1 MKSRI
6 IVLSII
12 AMMLLPIVPSTIA
25 QPEPSIGNWELGI
38 DYPEEDDSNPFIIQK
53 HGNNVITFWV
63 ANDGLFN
70 IKVSFEFEVPWEAQF
85 AGPESA
91 TIGAG
96 ANSSFQLVLTGID
109 VYDLAAG
116 TQETFTITANLDER
130 NGMPIIIPESQ
141 EKTGTLEIPE
151 IFELAVDIAD
161 AVGPMNAGA
170 DTILRV
176 TVTNRGNA
184 RDKVRE
190 LEITDD
196 CPLMTTDEGL
206 EVLLSRNLEKGAS
219 TTADL
224 KVMASESHPARQCR
238 IEVSVASD
246 GADGTQ
252 LSTDYTRVTVETTP
266 AEPDDPDDPEDPTD
280 PVEVV
285 TSNLPAPGISVLLSV
300 LIGALIARGS
310 RRF

>member
-1 MKSRI
+1 
-6 IVLSII
+6 
-12 AMMLLPIVPSTIA
+12 
-25 QPEPSIGNWELGI
+25 
-38 DYPEEDDSNPFIIQK
+38 
-53 HGNNVITFWV
+53 
-63 ANDGLFN
+63 
-70 IKVSFEFEVPWEAQF
+70 
-85 AGPESA
+85 
-91 TIGAG
+91 
-96 ANSSFQLVLTGID
+96 
-109 VYDLAAG
+109 
-116 TQETFTITANLDER
+116 
-130 NGMPIIIPESQ
+130 MPIIIPESQ